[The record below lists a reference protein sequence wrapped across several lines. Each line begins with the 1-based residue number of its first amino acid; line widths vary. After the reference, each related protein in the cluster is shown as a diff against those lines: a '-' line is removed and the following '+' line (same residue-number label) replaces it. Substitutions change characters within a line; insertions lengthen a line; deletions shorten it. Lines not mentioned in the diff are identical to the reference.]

1 MRILILGDSAI
12 ARKRLLPALATLS
25 EVTGVEVA
33 SRSASGA
40 AFSDYESALAKS
52 DADLVYVSLVN
63 SSHALWAERALD
75 TGRHVVVDKPA
86 FLEREQAERL
96 VELSRSRRLCLAEA
110 TAYTRHP
117 QLTAIR
123 DLFVRSGDAPRSIV
137 ATFSFPPL
145 DAENFRYRKALGG
158 GALYD
163 LGPYAVSPGR
173 LFWGERPAEVECR
186 ILSTAGPDDVE
197 TSFSVLMIYTGGRA
211 LVGQF
216 GFATAYRN
224 RLSLLGNH
232 RCVDVDRVFT
242 TPASLDNELRVSQE
256 GEVSVVK
263 TPAADSFALF
273 MKEVLAKIATR
284 DLEGLR
290 AELLEDALL
299 LERMRRSALES

>member
-25 EVTGVEVA
+25 EVTSVEVA
-33 SRSASGA
+33 SRSAFGA

-52 DADLVYVSLVN
+52 DAELVYVSLVN

-86 FLEREQAERL
+86 FLDREQAERL
-96 VELSRSRRLCLAEA
+96 VELSRTRGLCLAEA
-110 TAYTRHP
+110 TVYTRHP
-117 QLTAIR
+117 QIAAIR
-123 DLFVRSGDAPRSIV
+123 DLFGPSEGAPRSIV

-145 DAENFRYRKALGG
+145 DADNFRYRKALGG

-173 LFWGERPAEVECR
+173 LFWGDRPTEVECR
-186 ILSTAGPDDVE
+186 ILSTSGPDDVE
-197 TSFSVLMIYTGGRA
+197 TSFSILMTYPEGRA

-216 GFATAYRN
+216 GFASAYRN

-242 TPASLDNELRVSQE
+242 TPESLENELRVSQG
-256 GEVSVVK
+256 GEVSAVK

-273 MKEVLAKIATR
+273 MREVLAKIATR
-284 DLEGLR
+284 DLESLR

-299 LERMRRSALES
+299 LERMRRSALER